1 MLDVF
6 IAIRFPTLATSTEEV
21 AITHPCPS
29 NLINYNGKKI
39 VKKRE
44 IKKCEQNNSPTKR
57 KIERIYIY
65 YSSSFVNYHSKA

>member
-44 IKKCEQNNSPTKR
+44 IKNVSKTTALQNGKSKN
-57 KIERIYIY
+57 IYH
-65 YSSSFVNYHSKA
+65 SSSFVNYHSKA

>member
-44 IKKCEQNNSPTKR
+44 IKNVSKTTALQNGKSK
-57 KIERIYIY
+57 KI
-65 YSSSFVNYHSKA
+65 

>member
-44 IKKCEQNNSPTKR
+44 IKNVSKTTALQNGKSKKYILLEQFCKL
-57 KIERIYIY
+57 
-65 YSSSFVNYHSKA
+65 SF

>member
-44 IKKCEQNNSPTKR
+44 IKNVSKTTALQNGKSK
-57 KIERIYIY
+57 KYILLQQ
-65 YSSSFVNYHSKA
+65 SCKLSF

>member
-44 IKKCEQNNSPTKR
+44 IKNVSKTTALQNGKSK
-57 KIERIYIY
+57 KYILLVKFCKL
-65 YSSSFVNYHSKA
+65 SF

>member
-44 IKKCEQNNSPTKR
+44 IKNVSKTTALQNGKSKKYILLEQFYKL
-57 KIERIYIY
+57 
-65 YSSSFVNYHSKA
+65 SF